1 MYNVCM
7 CVCYA
12 MTVYIQLSVYSDYK
26 YVRMLIIYCKIF
38 KGENFHVYIGKRLFA
53 VRLTVAWLLTYIVC
67 YNR

>member
-12 MTVYIQLSVYSDYK
+12 MTVCIQLSVYSDYK

-38 KGENFHVYIGKRLFA
+38 KGETFTFRLENVY
-53 VRLTVAWLLTYIVC
+53 LL
-67 YNR
+67 